1 VLFFKD
7 GGSYM
12 NMNSF
17 EGVLLS
23 ENYFTPDE
31 LQELS
36 EQAEDSGEH
45 LCDFLLKKKRITATD
60 ILRLE
65 SNFFGLTRLE
75 KISDGMV
82 DPDLIRKFTIQYLRQ
97 INCVPLKDQ
106 NKLVLAISRA
116 KQLEL
121 AEDFH
126 FKLKVSPDVVL
137 APQEEI
143 LRVINSVFGEAPD
156 PEVSDVLDEA
166 VDEFGADLSAERIED
181 LLDETSDA
189 PLIKLVN
196 MIMTQ
201 AVRANASDVH
211 IEPYKDLLRVR
222 FRLDGVLYDKHS
234 LPRKLHAAMVS
245 RIKIMGKMNIA
256 EKRLP
261 QDGRISLS
269 LGGRQVDLRVS
280 CLPTSYGER
289 IVLRLLEKNSKVL
302 SIQELGLGRNS
313 LDQVKNMVHVSH
325 GIILVTG
332 PTGSG
337 KTTSL
342 YAILNHINSPD
353 KNILT
358 IEDPVE
364 YQLEGIGQ
372 MQVNKKIGLNF
383 ADGLRSIV
391 RQDPDVIL
399 IGEIRDKETAD
410 IAIQSAL
417 TGHLVFS
424 TLHTNDAPSAVA
436 RLIDMGVEPFLLS
449 SVLRAVIA
457 QRLVRVLCPHCKEKF
472 VPDGA
477 AVDEFGPMARAFV
490 QREIYRAKGCD
501 ECMNTGYHGRN
512 AIYEIM
518 GVSDMVKALV
528 VRSADSNRIRKQA
541 KKDGMRTL
549 KLDGC
554 RKILE
559 GKTSLAEVKRVT
571 NL

>member
-1 VLFFKD
+1 MLRIESRLF
-7 GGSYM
+7 
-12 NMNSF
+12 NL
-17 EGVLLS
+17 E
-23 ENYFTPDE
+23 
-31 LQELS
+31 
-36 EQAEDSGEH
+36 
-45 LCDFLLKKKRITATD
+45 I
-60 ILRLE
+60 LE
-65 SNFFGLTRLE
+65 SIPE
-75 KISDGMV
+75 EMV
-82 DPDLIRKFTIQYLRQ
+82 ETELIRKFSIQFLRQ
-97 INCVPLKDQ
+97 VQCVPLRH
-106 NKLVLAISRA
+106 NGRLILAVDRA
-116 KQLEL
+116 KRLEL
-121 AEDFH
+121 VEDFY
-126 FKLKVSPDVVL
+126 FTLKDSPDVVL
-137 APQEEI
+137 APGEEI
-143 LRVINSVFGEAPD
+143 MRVVNNVFGGAPD

-166 VDEFGADLSAERIED
+166 ADELDADFSADRIED

-196 MIMTQ
+196 MIMAQ

-211 IEPYKDLLRVR
+211 IEPFKDTLRVR

-234 LPRKLHAAMVS
+234 LPRKIHAAMVS

-302 SIQELGLGRNS
+302 SIKELGLGDES
-313 LDQVKNMVHVSH
+313 IAHVKRLVKVAH

-342 YAILNHINSPD
+342 YAVLNHINSPD

-364 YQLEGIGQ
+364 YQIEGIGQ
-372 MQVNKKIGLNF
+372 MQVNKKINLNF

-436 RLIDMGVEPFLLS
+436 RLIDMGVEPFLLA

-472 VPDGA
+472 VPDEA
-477 AVDEFGPMARAFV
+477 AITDFGPMADDFV
-490 QREIYRAKGCD
+490 GREIYRARGCD
-501 ECMNTGYHGRN
+501 ECMNTGYQGRN

-518 GVSDMVKALV
+518 DVSDEIKGLV

-541 KKDGMRTL
+541 ITDGMKTL
-549 KLDGC
+549 KADGC

-559 GKTSLAEVKRVT
+559 GVTSLAEVKRVT

>member
-1 VLFFKD
+1 MYTQLLQSQLISEGFFV
-7 GGSYM
+7 M
-12 NMNSF
+12 
-17 EGVLLS
+17 E
-23 ENYFTPDE
+23 E
-31 LQELS
+31 LQPLCD
-36 EQAEDSGEH
+36 QAEEDGIQLS
-45 LCDFLLKKKRITATD
+45 DFLLKKKKITEGE
-60 ILRLE
+60 LLKLE
-65 SNFFGLTRLE
+65 SKLFDIELLDS
-75 KISDGMV
+75 I
-82 DPDLIRKFTIQYLRQ
+82 PDEFINPELVQRFSIQFLRQ
-97 INCVPLKDQ
+97 AQCVPLLDDGR
-106 NKLVLAISRA
+106 LILAIGRA
-116 KQLEL
+116 RMIE
-121 AEDFH
+121 AVEEFS
-126 FKLKVSPDVVL
+126 FVLKGAPHVVL
-137 APQEEI
+137 APSKDI
-143 LRVINSVFGEAPD
+143 TRVINNVFGSAD
-156 PEVSDVLDEA
+156 MEVSGVLDEA
-166 VDEFGADLSAERIED
+166 EDEFGNDITAETIED
-181 LLDETSDA
+181 LLDDSSDA

-196 MIMTQ
+196 MIMAQ

-211 IEPYKDLLRVR
+211 IEPFKDSLRVR

-234 LPRKLHAAMVS
+234 LPRRLHAAMVS
-245 RIKIMGKMNIA
+245 RIKIMGRMNIA

-302 SIQELGLGRNS
+302 SIKELGLGSSNIECIKE
-313 LDQVKNMVHVSH
+313 LVTVSH

-342 YAILNHINSPD
+342 YAILNYINSPD

-364 YQLEGIGQ
+364 YQIEGIGQ
-372 MQVNKKIGLNF
+372 MQVNKKINLNF

-457 QRLVRVLCPHCKEKF
+457 QRLVRVLCPHCKVPF
-472 VPDGA
+472 VPDKA
-477 AVDEFGPMARAFV
+477 AVTDFGAMAKKLDGKNIFKAG
-490 QREIYRAKGCD
+490 GCD
-501 ECMNTGYHGRN
+501 ECMNTGYQGRN
-512 AIYEIM
+512 AIYEVM
-518 GVSDMVKALV
+518 NVSDEIKGLV
-528 VRSADSNRIRKQA
+528 VRSADSNQIRKQA
-541 KKDGMRTL
+541 LADGMKSL
-549 KLDGC
+549 KMDGF
-554 RKILE
+554 RKVLE
-559 GKTSLAEVKRVT
+559 GKTTLAEVKRVT

>member
-1 VLFFKD
+1 
-7 GGSYM
+7 
-12 NMNSF
+12 MNSIINLLRS
-17 EGVLLS
+17 EGFFAPEELEGLVGQANEAGETLS
-23 ENYFTPDE
+23 DY
-31 LQELS
+31 
-36 EQAEDSGEH
+36 
-45 LCDFLLKKKRITATD
+45 LLKKKKITAD
-60 ILRLE
+60 DFLRLE
-65 SNFFGLTRLE
+65 SKLFNLE
-75 KISDGMV
+75 ILESIPDEIV
-82 DPDLIRKFTIQYLRQ
+82 NPDLVRKFSIQYLRQ
-97 INCVPLKDQ
+97 VKCVPLVIDD
-106 NKLVLAISRA
+106 KLILAIDRA
-116 KQLEL
+116 KSLEL
-121 AEDFH
+121 VEDFY
-126 FKLKVSPDVVL
+126 FTLKGKPQVVL
-137 APQEEI
+137 ARTDDI
-143 LRVINSVFGEAPD
+143 LKVVNMVFGGAPD
-156 PEVSDVLDEA
+156 PEVSEVLDEA
-166 VDEFGADLSAERIED
+166 ADEFEADFSSENIED
-181 LLDETSDA
+181 LLDESSDA

-196 MIMTQ
+196 MIMAQ

-211 IEPYKDLLRVR
+211 IEPYKDTLRVR
-222 FRLDGVLYDKHS
+222 FRLDGVLYDKHA
-234 LPRKLHAAMVS
+234 LPRKIHAAMVS
-245 RIKIMGKMNIA
+245 RIKIMGQMNIA

-302 SIQELGLGRNS
+302 SIKELGLGNDS
-313 LDQVKNMVHVSH
+313 LDEIKRLVQVSH
-325 GIILVTG
+325 GIVLVTG

-342 YAILNHINSPD
+342 YAILSHINSPD

-364 YQLEGIGQ
+364 YQLDGIGQ
-372 MQVNKKIGLNF
+372 MQVNKKINLNF

-436 RLIDMGVEPFLLS
+436 RLVDMGVEPFLLS

-457 QRLVRVLCPHCKEKF
+457 QRLIRVLCPHCKTPF
-472 VPDGA
+472 MVDAA
-477 AVDEFGPMARAFV
+477 AVADFGSMSEHFV
-490 QREIYRAKGCD
+490 GREIFKANGC
-501 ECMNTGYHGRN
+501 EKCMNTGYRGRN

-518 GVSDMVKALV
+518 GVSDEIKALT
-528 VRSADSNRIRKQA
+528 VRAADSNQIRKQA
-541 KKDGMRTL
+541 IEDGMKTL
-549 KLDGC
+549 KADGC